1 MTAYQSHYQ
10 YYLFDLDGTLTD
22 PGIGITNS
30 VMYALEQYGI
40 HVPDRSQLYRFIGPP
55 LKESF
60 MGFYGFSEE
69 QALEAVEHYRV
80 YFRAG
85 GIFENTVYPG
95 IPQMLQELR
104 DQGKTIALATSKPE
118 EFALQ
123 ILEHFDLM
131 HWFDLVQGA
140 TMDGRISQKAD
151 VIAALL
157 QKLDP
162 GRTDQMLMVGDREH
176 DILGARANGLESA
189 GVLWGYGSAEELKK
203 AGADHLVSAP
213 AEIPLLMSVHQ

>member
-1 MTAYQSHYQ
+1 MTAYQLHYQ

-30 VMYALEQYGI
+30 VMYALKQYGI
-40 HVPDRSQLYRFIGPP
+40 HVSDRSRLYRFIGPP
-55 LKESF
+55 LKDSF
-60 MGFYGFSEE
+60 MRYYGFSEE

-104 DQGKTIALATSKPE
+104 DQGKTIVLATSKPQ

-123 ILEHFDLM
+123 ILEHFDLLP
-131 HWFDLVQGA
+131 WFDLVQGA

-157 QKLDP
+157 QKMEP
-162 GRTDQMLMVGDREH
+162 ERKDQILMVGDREH
-176 DILGARANGLESA
+176 DILGARANSLDSA

-203 AGADHLVSAP
+203 AGADHLVSTP
-213 AEIPLLMSVHQ
+213 AQIPLLMSSHQ